1 MRCDRCIENNEAH
14 TVTPGMMTRTVMM
27 PGPGYWN
34 EQNQWV
40 ESKDPNTTSVDY
52 TCSKGHRWSITS
64 GGYLDEPRTTILKD
78 ATPPSTEINLPSV
91 WGVSDP
97 NVTKLD
103 GIEPNA
109 SGLMSH
115 ADMARLNDLP
125 LGTSGQVRGVLEDG
139 TVGWIDPPEV
149 VHSCPHC
156 CPTGWE

>member
-14 TVTPGMMTRTVMM
+14 TVTPGFTTRTLMM
-27 PGPGYWN
+27 PRPGYWN

-64 GGYLDEPRTTILKD
+64 GGYLDEPRTTILTD

-91 WGVSDP
+91 WSASDAS
-97 NVTKLD
+97 VTKLD
-103 GIEPNA
+103 DIEPNA
-109 SGLMSH
+109 SGLLSRV
-115 ADMARLNDLP
+115 DMAMLNDLRP
-125 LGTSGQVRGVLEDG
+125 GTSGQVHGILADG
-139 TVGWIDPPEV
+139 TLGWIDPPEV

>member
-1 MRCDRCIENNEAH
+1 
-14 TVTPGMMTRTVMM
+14 MM
-27 PGPGYWN
+27 PRPGYWN

-91 WGVSDP
+91 WSVSDADI
-97 NVTKLD
+97 TKLD
-103 GIEPNA
+103 GIESNCEER
-109 SGLMSH
+109 GK
-115 ADMARLNDLP
+115 
-125 LGTSGQVRGVLEDG
+125 SGQYRGVKADG
-139 TVGWIDPPEV
+139 TVGWIDPPKV

-156 CPTGWE
+156 CPPGGE